1 MSFFYKF
8 QAVNGSQYVD
18 PSLAGGQLRTL
29 NSTPLMMLNTGKGPR
44 PHITLNPYSTQLV
57 DNLNM
62 MMPGNGNNNNSST
75 TSGGSNSSA
84 STNSTSLG
92 TPISGPCQN
101 NPMMTP
107 QLMHLTNT
115 LRRGTPQDLTTQ
127 TPSSGQNQQ
136 LSGDNVIYRS
146 VSPHGHIYWDIDTN
160 QVYGTNN
167 NQFYN
172 EESVALL
179 SQQNNQAMQQG
190 QIVHQQ
196 QVLPSSGHHMQHTP
210 NPYPMEQQQQTFS
223 RPYLT
228 SRHGQLTEEDLLLQQ
243 NLLAGDPS
251 QITNGLHDSLHGLQ
265 HTNEPQFQPGM
276 VMMASSSN
284 SRQNNSGNTENRQ
297 QNNSNNFVRQGANR
311 FTRKSNS
318 QQAQPQQPQVNT
330 VSAADHLQAAVSNQS
345 SAQAQSQSV
354 PEQLQTQVQ
363 IRDILP
369 IQVSVKSSEYIEA
382 KIRTL
387 RRDLNKPT
395 NLS

>member
-1 MSFFYKF
+1 
-8 QAVNGSQYVD
+8 
-18 PSLAGGQLRTL
+18 
-29 NSTPLMMLNTGKGPR
+29 MMLNTGKGPR

-179 SQQNNQAMQQG
+179 SQQNNQVQQG

-210 NPYPMEQQQQTFS
+210 NPYPMEQQQQQQTFS

-228 SRHGQLTEEDLLLQQ
+228 SRHGQITEEDLLLQQ

-284 SRQNNSGNTENRQ
+284 SRQNNSGTENRQ
-297 QNNSNNFVRQGANR
+297 PNNSNNFVRQGANR

>member
-1 MSFFYKF
+1 
-8 QAVNGSQYVD
+8 
-18 PSLAGGQLRTL
+18 
-29 NSTPLMMLNTGKGPR
+29 
-44 PHITLNPYSTQLV
+44 
-57 DNLNM
+57 
-62 MMPGNGNNNNSST
+62 
-75 TSGGSNSSA
+75 
-84 STNSTSLG
+84 
-92 TPISGPCQN
+92 
-101 NPMMTP
+101 MTP

-127 TPSSGQNQQ
+127 TPSCGQNQQQ

-179 SQQNNQAMQQG
+179 SQQNNQVQQQG
-190 QIVHQQ
+190 QIIHQQ
-196 QVLPSSGHHMQHTP
+196 QVLPSSGHHIHHTP
-210 NPYPMEQQQQTFS
+210 NPYPMEQQQTFS

-284 SRQNNSGNTENRQ
+284 SRQNNSGNTENRT

-345 SAQAQSQSV
+345 SAQAQQSQSV

>member
-1 MSFFYKF
+1 
-8 QAVNGSQYVD
+8 
-18 PSLAGGQLRTL
+18 
-29 NSTPLMMLNTGKGPR
+29 
-44 PHITLNPYSTQLV
+44 
-57 DNLNM
+57 
-62 MMPGNGNNNNSST
+62 
-75 TSGGSNSSA
+75 
-84 STNSTSLG
+84 
-92 TPISGPCQN
+92 
-101 NPMMTP
+101 
-107 QLMHLTNT
+107 MHLTNT

-251 QITNGLHDSLHGLQ
+251 QITNGLHGLQ

-345 SAQAQSQSV
+345 SAVQSQSQSV
-354 PEQLQTQVQ
+354 PEQQNFVQ
-363 IRDILP
+363 IKDILP

-395 NLS
+395 NLP